1 MPTVMQVLVRWCLQ
15 HNIIVIA
22 KSAQKG
28 MRRNIAN
35 VHVEAGVDTSRL
47 KYSDLSLQNA

>member
-28 MRRNIAN
+28 MRRNVAN
-35 VHVEAGVDTSRL
+35 VHVEAGGRL
-47 KYSDLSLQNA
+47 KYSDVSFQNA